1 MVKDTNLGRVEA
13 KFNEDLVNYANLIGL
28 SKIELIEELFNKEV
42 EGKVL
47 TNDFI
52 DIDNVYYFDFI
63 ELQKNKKITATKKPD
78 STALS
83 STVIV
88 KKIPNNLDVP
98 EKELRTYCYN
108 KNPEEHLGLYSY
120 NKIVL
125 NEIKVKDSQLF
136 QYYLLFKYNSG
147 TEELIVELTSI
158 EDVFLM
164 LDIDKA
170 EKVISELIEFSKE
183 FEEAIERVKKAPEEA
198 TFKDV
203 ITFDNN
209 YINLGTYLTSMLVIE
224 PLTHAKNWSY
234 NILKENEE
242 TYKSIIGN
250 KDSDLILIKDIV
262 EDKEKNT
269 VSFITVGN
277 DKGGFKNE

>member
-28 SKIELIEELFNKEV
+28 SKIELIEELFNKEI

-52 DIDNVYYFDFI
+52 DIDNVYYFDFV
-63 ELQKNKKITATKKPD
+63 ELQKNKKITATKRPD

-120 NKIVL
+120 NKIAI
-125 NEIKVKDSQLF
+125 NEVKLKDSQLF

-158 EDVFLM
+158 EDIFLM

-170 EKVISELIEFSKE
+170 EKVISELVEFNKE
-183 FEEAIERVKKAPEEA
+183 FEEAIETVKEAPEGT
-198 TFKDV
+198 TFKEV
-203 ITFDNN
+203 FDND

-224 PLTHAKNWSY
+224 PLTHAKSWSY
-234 NILKENEE
+234 SLLKDNEE
-242 TYKSIIGN
+242 TYKSIVGN

-262 EDKEKNT
+262 QDEKNNT
-269 VSFITVGN
+269 VRFITVGN
-277 DKGGFKNE
+277 KEGGFKNE